1 MYHLV
6 LRRSSTS
13 STDPS
18 QAGQEAGAP
27 PSIEADRG
35 GPSSLRH
42 APCDPRAAPP
52 PYRRP
57 RSVRVHPR
65 SDAPLD
71 AVQHAVLRLI
81 HLDPRL
87 TADAHLERLVALVA
101 VFLPQ
106 STPQR
111 VGAALAQ
118 LRRWV
123 TAAAVDT
130 DAFRAAAIVGS
141 PDVSRCRRLFNALV
155 RSARPG
161 SWPAHRVEQAWP
173 TVVRLLGNAVDPMAP
188 SPGGVTPTSPRNDG
202 IDGRRS

>member
-6 LRRSSTS
+6 LRGQSTP
-13 STDPS
+13 STGPS
-18 QAGQEAGAP
+18 QAGQEASAR
-27 PSIEADRG
+27 PSIEADSTD
-35 GPSSLRH
+35 SSRLRH
-42 APCDPRAAPP
+42 APHDPRAAPP

-71 AVQHAVLRLI
+71 AVEHAVLRLI

-87 TADAHLERLVALVA
+87 TADAHRERLVALVA

-106 STPQR
+106 STPQP
-111 VGAALAQ
+111 VGAALDH

-141 PDVSRCRRLFNALV
+141 PDVARCRRLFNALV

-161 SWPAHRVEQAWP
+161 SWPAPRVEQAWP
-173 TVVRLLGNAVDPMAP
+173 MVAALLGHPVDPTAP

-202 IDGRRS
+202 IDGRPS

>member
-6 LRRSSTS
+6 LRRPPTP

-18 QAGQEAGAP
+18 QAGQEASAR
-27 PSIEADRG
+27 PSIEADG
-35 GPSSLRH
+35 TDSSRLRH
-42 APCDPRAAPP
+42 APCDPRAAPR

-71 AVQHAVLRLI
+71 ATQHAVLRLI

-87 TADAHLERLVALVA
+87 TADVQRERLVALVA

-106 STPQR
+106 STSPR
-111 VGAALAQ
+111 VGAALEQ

-141 PDVSRCRRLFNALV
+141 PDIARCRRLFNALV
-155 RSARPG
+155 HSARPG
-161 SWPAHRVEQAWP
+161 SWPAPRVEQASP
-173 TVVRLLGNAVDPMAP
+173 TVAALLGHPVDPTAP
-188 SPGGVTPTSPRNDG
+188 SPGGLTPTSPRNDG
-202 IDGRRS
+202 IDGRPS

>member
-6 LRRSSTS
+6 LRRPSTA
-13 STDPS
+13 STDPN
-18 QAGQEAGAP
+18 QAGQGAGAR

-35 GPSSLRH
+35 GSSRQRNALNDPH
-42 APCDPRAAPP
+42 ATPP

-87 TADAHLERLVALVA
+87 TADAHRQRLAALVA
-101 VFLPQ
+101 VFLPH
-106 STPQR
+106 SSPQC
-111 VGAALAQ
+111 VGAALDQ

-141 PDVSRCRRLFNALV
+141 PDIARCRRLFNALV

-161 SWPAHRVEQAWP
+161 SWPAPRVEQAWP
-173 TVVRLLGNAVDPMAP
+173 MVAALLGHPVDPTEP
-188 SPGGVTPTSPRNDG
+188 NPEGVVHA
-202 IDGRRS
+202 